1 MESLIQLLPLL
12 AIFALFWFLLVLP
25 ARRRAKQVSQ
35 MQAELTVGDR
45 VVTSG
50 GVFGTIA
57 RVADDR
63 IGLEVAPG
71 VVIDVARGA
80 LVGKAPIDGE
90 DA

>member
-1 MESLIQLLPLL
+1 METLIQLLPLL

-25 ARRRAKQVSQ
+25 ARRRAKQVSD
-35 MQAELTVGDR
+35 MQAQLAVGDR

-57 RVADDR
+57 RLADDR
-63 IGLEVAPG
+63 VGLEVAPD

-80 LVGKAPIDGE
+80 LVGKEA
-90 DA
+90 

>member
-25 ARRRAKQVSQ
+25 ARRRAKQVSE
-35 MQAELTVGDR
+35 MQAQLAVGDR

-57 RVADDR
+57 RLADDR
-63 IGLEVAPG
+63 VGLEVAPD

-80 LVGKAPIDGE
+80 LVGKEA
-90 DA
+90 